1 ARTRILDA
9 RGLGTLVLGMAKAS
23 EEMAS
28 PDAATSAAAMTRY
41 GRLEDRFL
49 ALGGYAAEAEA
60 ASIASNLN
68 LPDRILDQQL
78 KTLSGGQRRRIELA
92 RILFSAAETMLLD
105 E

>member
-1 ARTRILDA
+1 MLQSS
-9 RGLGTLVLGMAKAS
+9 L
-23 EEMAS
+23 EMAS
-28 PDAATSAAAMTRY
+28 DDERVSAAAMRTY
-41 GRLEDRFL
+41 GTLTDQFN

-92 RILFSAAETMLLD
+92 LILSPAADPMILSTSPPTTSTPIPWSGCASS
-105 E
+105 